1 MSINIDKTED
11 ALDLD
16 LSEVVHLF
24 VEKYLCVYMTI
35 HIYCKKTLFFFN
47 IYMQGLCNVC
57 LIYFS

>member
-1 MSINIDKTED
+1 MSINIDKTKD

-35 HIYCKKTLFFFN
+35 HIYCKKTLLF
-47 IYMQGLCNVC
+47 
-57 LIYFS
+57 

>member
-35 HIYCKKTLFFFN
+35 HIYCKKHYCFN
-47 IYMQGLCNVC
+47 IYMQDLSNIC

>member
-1 MSINIDKTED
+1 MFEISINIDKTED

-35 HIYCKKTLFFFN
+35 QMYCKKKHIIFLTFA
-47 IYMQGLCNVC
+47 CNV
-57 LIYFS
+57 YVKFV

>member
-1 MSINIDKTED
+1 MFEISINIDKTED

-35 HIYCKKTLFFFN
+35 HIYCKKIIVLTFTCKISVIF
-47 IYMQGLCNVC
+47 V
-57 LIYFS
+57 